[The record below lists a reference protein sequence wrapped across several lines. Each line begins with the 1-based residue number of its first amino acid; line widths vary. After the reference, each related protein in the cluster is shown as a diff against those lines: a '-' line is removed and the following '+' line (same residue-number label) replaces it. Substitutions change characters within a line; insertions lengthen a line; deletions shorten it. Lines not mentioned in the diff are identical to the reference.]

1 MSNMPLLSLIFL
13 FAAIFIGFIRKVNVG
28 ILAIALAVFIG
39 RIVGMNDTKI
49 IAGFGSSLFIM
60 LVGVTF
66 LFSIVQIN
74 GTLDLIAKKAVA
86 LAGKRTW
93 LVPVIV
99 YLVGYGVAAAGPGA
113 IPAIAIVSVFAV
125 PLAIVMGAS
134 PIMMGAI
141 GVIGTL
147 AGRMT
152 PITPEGILI
161 TSLAAKQGMNNVLT
175 PLLINATFTTIVI
188 SIAIYVYFKGYKVKG
203 ENPIK
208 LSELPKFNTN
218 QIITIIGVA
227 VMIIATTKFQVNV
240 GLASFVVAAIL
251 LLLKVADESQ
261 CIKAVPWGVLILIT
275 GVGVLMNI
283 VITAGG
289 IDLLAKTLAKVMTPK
304 TAGALTGVTAG
315 IMSWFSSALGV
326 VFPTMIP
333 TVGTIVK
340 QVGGNVTGSEL
351 ITTIGLAA
359 SFAGLSP
366 ASTGG
371 ALILASYVAN
381 TNCSKEEQNKLFI
394 ELFVISVIA
403 VALVG
408 IFALLGLYRIVG

>member
-340 QVGGNVTGSEL
+340 QVGGNVSGSEL